1 MNALQQNHR
10 ILKDMTNIY
19 LSPNIKLIELYNFTH
34 YLGEIYHVLRTFSTF
49 RTTYISTLYNQTIKF
64 SILLAAKFNTF
75 VCSLYSSCQLDNVKK
90 YGPLQRDRKLGS
102 LPLDGKKGQ

>member
-10 ILKDMTNIY
+10 ILKDMTSTY
-19 LSPNIKLIELYNFTH
+19 LSPSIKLIELYNFTH
-34 YLGEIYHVLRTFSTF
+34 YLGEIYHVFVRSLLLGL
-49 RTTYISTLYNQTIKF
+49 YTLYNQTIKF

>member
-1 MNALQQNHR
+1 MFYIRSL
-10 ILKDMTNIY
+10 IL
-19 LSPNIKLIELYNFTH
+19 
-34 YLGEIYHVLRTFSTF
+34 LGLC
-49 RTTYISTLYNQTIKF
+49 TLYNQTIKF

-75 VCSLYSSCQLDNVKK
+75 VRSLYSSCQLDNVKK